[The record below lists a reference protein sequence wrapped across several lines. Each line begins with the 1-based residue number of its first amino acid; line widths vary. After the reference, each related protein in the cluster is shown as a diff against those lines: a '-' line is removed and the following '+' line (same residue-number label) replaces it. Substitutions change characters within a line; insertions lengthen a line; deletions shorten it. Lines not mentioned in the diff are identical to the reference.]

1 MLGNLRK
8 IYSPNFDEGKRK
20 PRSIKFII
28 LHYTGMKKEKYA
40 LDRLTSKHSKVS
52 CHYFITY
59 SGEILNMVPDLYISW
74 HAGKSCWKK
83 KKSLN
88 YNSIGIEISN
98 PGHDNN
104 YINFRKKQLK
114 SILFLVS
121 KLKKKYK
128 IENRNILGHS
138 DIAPDRKKDPGEKF
152 PWELMKKKNI
162 GIWHNLSGAKL
173 RKVRNQTC
181 TKLEVHKFFDNL
193 KKIGYRA
200 KSKIKMVEAFQR
212 RFRQKQISDKID
224 KECLL
229 ISISLVKLN
238 KY

>member
-1 MLGNLRK
+1 MLRNLRK

-20 PRSIKFII
+20 PRSVKFII

-40 LDRLTSKHSKVS
+40 LDRLTSKYSKVS

-152 PWELMKKKNI
+152 PWELMKNKNI
-162 GIWHNLSGAKL
+162 GIWHNLSRAKL
-173 RKVRNQTC
+173 RKVRNQAC
-181 TKLEVHKFFDNL
+181 TKSEVDKFFDNL
-193 KKIGYRA
+193 KKIGYCA
-200 KSKIKMVEAFQR
+200 KSKIKMIKAFQR
-212 RFRQKQISDKID
+212 RFRQKHISDKID